1 MNTAILLAADKAV
14 SPVER
19 EAFLRH
25 FPRQQGAH
33 VADILDTLDNSDAYL
48 EVVEPMY
55 EMHGGAVAE
64 PGLLRIATL
73 LRVGILGSADNV
85 TWEAVQEIVDRIR
98 AQLK

>member
-14 SPVER
+14 TPAER

-33 VADILDTLDNSDAYL
+33 VADVLDMLDNSDAYL

-55 EMHGGAVAE
+55 EMHNEAVAE
-64 PGLLRIATL
+64 PRLLRIATL

-85 TWEAVQEIVDRIR
+85 TWEAVQELVDRIR